1 MSVENKIRV
10 VGIGEAGIRMLA
22 SVHALNLPNV
32 LTVAVDTNV
41 ETAKN
46 AQASKKLPLE
56 INPNGVGT
64 GGNTKLAKDAAMHY
78 VQYLAKVA
86 RHTDVLVLLG
96 GLGGGTASI
105 IAPII
110 SKLAQENTLI
120 ISLCA
125 LPMQVEGD
133 SKRNLAKKSFEFLK
147 GKSTLAALLDNDSL
161 IGNSIA
167 PIEEAFANA
176 NNKVAQTVELIASGF
191 AKNAFLKI
199 DYATLKTAFAGRQ
212 AYLGCANASV
222 ENIERAFDEIKSSP
236 MMVGMS
242 KAQNMLVSIKCP
254 KTASMN
260 EIKQILKIA
269 RESFDVEDKIF
280 YSVCVDENT
289 SDVKVLAIASQSE
302 NNVAVRQEPVK
313 ANVQSN
319 LEEPSA
325 TIIANQKPAPSIDDD
340 DELEQPEPIQEQPK
354 QLLPDNEPIPEQ
366 KPVEFKPEPK
376 STDKKSGAKE
386 QMSFEFDERGLFEH
400 TPINERKGID
410 LDVPAFS
417 RKRIKIT
424 LL

>member
-41 ETAKN
+41 DTVKN

-56 INPNGVGT
+56 INPNGDGT
-64 GGNTKLAKDAAMHY
+64 GGNTKLAKDAAMRY

-125 LPMQVEGD
+125 IPMQVEGE

-147 GKSTLAALLDNDSL
+147 GKSAIAAALDNDSL

-167 PIEEAFANA
+167 PIEEAFTNA
-176 NNKVAQTVELIASGF
+176 NNNVAQTVELIASGF

-199 DYATLKTAFAGRQ
+199 DSAVLKSAFSGRQ
-212 AYLGCANASV
+212 TYIGCATASI
-222 ENIERAFDEIKSSP
+222 ENVTRAFDEIKVSP

-242 KAQNMLVSIKCP
+242 KVQNMLVSIKCP
-254 KTASMN
+254 KTSSMN
-260 EIKQILKIA
+260 EIKQILKLA
-269 RESFDVEDKIF
+269 RENFEVKDKIF

-289 SDVKVLAIASQSE
+289 SDVKILAIASQSE
-302 NNVAVRQEPVK
+302 SDATVRQEPEK
-313 ANVQSN
+313 IEAQSN

-325 TIIANQKPAPSIDDD
+325 PIIANQKPAPSIDDD
-340 DELEQPEPIQEQPK
+340 DELEQPTPVQEQPK
-354 QLLPDNEPIPEQ
+354 QLLPANEPVQEQ

-376 STDKKSGAKE
+376 PADKKSGVKE